1 MEYEGYLTREEIL
14 YKVENAFP
22 FVERPAEND
31 LYVYDKSDGMR
42 NVISSGISGFVE
54 PELPYEGVIILYD
67 EFSTISQKTVKWL
80 FPSMLR
86 ILLKE
91 RDLSGNLHWCI
102 PAYFDHTNFSDPNSA
117 YNFSW
122 LSKRQLS
129 VLNSVLEYIS
139 ERYGNS
145 ISYAQEKLMEIEKKI

>member
-14 YKVENAFP
+14 DRVENAFP
-22 FVERPAEND
+22 FVERPPEND
-31 LYVYDKSDGMR
+31 LYVYDRSDGMR
-42 NVISSGISGFVE
+42 SIISSGISNFVE
-54 PELPYEGVIILYD
+54 PELPYEGVMILYD
-67 EFSTISQKTVKWL
+67 EFSTISQKAVKWL

-91 RDLSGNLHWCI
+91 KDLSGNLHWCV
-102 PAYFDHTNFSDPNSA
+102 PAYFDHVDFSDPNSA

-122 LSKRQLS
+122 LSKSQLS

-139 ERYGNS
+139 EKYGNS
-145 ISYAQEKLMEIEKKI
+145 ISHAQEKLSEIEKKI